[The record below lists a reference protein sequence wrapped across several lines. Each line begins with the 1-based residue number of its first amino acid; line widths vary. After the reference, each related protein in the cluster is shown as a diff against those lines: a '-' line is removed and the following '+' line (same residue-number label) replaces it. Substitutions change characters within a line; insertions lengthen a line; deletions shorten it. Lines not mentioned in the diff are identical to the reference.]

1 MKLYH
6 VSIDTDTLKREFTPR
21 VPELS
26 RKAVEIEDVKTPRI
40 CFAETVS
47 GCVSALPKYSRE
59 KVIQNG
65 TKFVLY
71 TIDTEDFESE
81 DFISNEKLI
90 QDKTVYDANITKEW
104 WLLKSVSLQGRL
116 CETIIAEKMKL
127 KQDPLLPDVAAFL
140 YCMIYREVDEGYKNK

>member
-6 VSIDTDTLKREFTPR
+6 ISIDTDTVERKFIPR

-59 KVIQNG
+59 KIIKKG
-65 TKFVLY
+65 TRFVLY
-71 TIDTEDFESE
+71 TIDTKDFRPEDFV
-81 DFISNEKLI
+81 SNQELV
-90 QDKTVYDANITKEW
+90 QNKTVYDANITKEW
-104 WLLKSVSLQGRL
+104 WLLKPVTLYGKL
-116 CETIIAEKMKL
+116 CETIVADKMNL
-127 KQDPLLPDVAAFL
+127 GQNPLVPDAAAFL
-140 YCMIYREVDEGYKNK
+140 YCIVYWEI